1 MALEVDRRVAIVPGS
16 FDPITNGHVDV
27 IERAAAIFDRVV
39 VGVAVN
45 PEKNPLFTVDE
56 RVAFIRDVFEGN
68 PRVVVEPYD
77 TLLVDFARRH
87 GARVIVRGLRAVS
100 DFEREFQIAQF
111 NKKLDRDLETF
122 FVMSSPEFMY
132 LSSSAVKEVARYGG
146 CVRGLVPHRVEQE
159 LMRRAAL

>member
-1 MALEVDRRVAIVPGS
+1 MKHEESRVAVVPGS

-27 IERAAAIFDRVV
+27 IERAVAVFDRVI

-45 PEKNPLFTVDE
+45 PDKKPLFSVEE
-56 RVAFIRDVFEGN
+56 RVSFIREVFEGN
-68 PRVVVEPYD
+68 QKVLVEPYD
-77 TLLVDFARRH
+77 TLLVDFARKH

-111 NKKLDRDLETF
+111 NKKLDRDIETF

-146 CVRGLVPHRVEQE
+146 CVRGLVPHHVEKVLRE
-159 LMRRAAL
+159 RFAI

>member
-1 MALEVDRRVAIVPGS
+1 MKHEESRVAVVPGS

-27 IERAAAIFDRVV
+27 IERAVAVFDRVI

-45 PEKNPLFTVDE
+45 PDKKPLFSVEE
-56 RVAFIRDVFEGN
+56 RVSFIREVFEGN
-68 PRVVVEPYD
+68 QKVFVEPYD
-77 TLLVDFARRH
+77 TLLVDFARKH

-111 NKKLDRDLETF
+111 NKKLDRDIETF

-146 CVRGLVPHRVEQE
+146 CVRGLVPHHVEKVLRE
-159 LMRRAAL
+159 RFAI

>member
-1 MALEVDRRVAIVPGS
+1 MKHEESRVAVVPGS

-27 IERAAAIFDRVV
+27 IERAVAVFDRVI

-45 PEKNPLFTVDE
+45 PDKKPLFSVEE
-56 RVAFIRDVFEGN
+56 RVSFIREVFEGN
-68 PRVVVEPYD
+68 QKVLVEPYD
-77 TLLVDFARRH
+77 TLLVDFARKH

-111 NKKLDRDLETF
+111 NKKLDRDIETF

-146 CVRGLVPHRVEQE
+146 CVRGLVPHHVEKVLRE
-159 LMRRAAL
+159 RFTI

>member
-1 MALEVDRRVAIVPGS
+1 MKHEESRVAVVPGS
-16 FDPITNGHVDV
+16 FDPITYGHVDV
-27 IERAAAIFDRVV
+27 IERAVAVFDRVI

-45 PEKNPLFTVDE
+45 PDKEPLFSVEE
-56 RVAFIRDVFEGN
+56 RVSFIREVFEGN
-68 PRVVVEPYD
+68 QRVLVEPYD

-111 NKKLDRDLETF
+111 NKKLDRDIETF

-146 CVRGLVPHRVEQE
+146 CVRGLVPHHVEKVLGE
-159 LMRRAAL
+159 RFAI